1 MTKRINA
8 HEKFRWNGWEFRQS
22 LATSQE
28 VHWEMRHGK
37 LRVRV
42 IYRDIQDSCC
52 WCGHELTEHA
62 SDRCVPQPKAGEPQA
77 AACACDGTHPRLGG
91 RGFAPEIAPE
101 WTAIIHFQGL
111 EEGRG
116 VSTQHTGGTGVGPSL
131 GEALT
136 SAEADFQA
144 KLVHAVRL
152 SGELRRGK
160 PPDP

>member
-1 MTKRINA
+1 MTQRIRA

-22 LATSQE
+22 LCTSEE

-42 IYRDIQDSCC
+42 IYRDVQD
-52 WCGHELTEHA
+52 
-62 SDRCVPQPKAGEPQA
+62 
-77 AACACDGTHPRLGG
+77 
-91 RGFAPEIAPE
+91 PETPPE
-101 WTAIIHFQGL
+101 WTALIHFQGL
-111 EEGRG
+111 EEGVGR
-116 VSTQHTGGTGVGPSL
+116 HTGGSGVAPSA

-136 SAEADFQA
+136 LAEDDFQA

-160 PPDP
+160 PPDQ

>member
-42 IYRDIQDSCC
+42 IYRDVNDP
-52 WCGHELTEHA
+52 E
-62 SDRCVPQPKAGEPQA
+62 VP
-77 AACACDGTHPRLGG
+77 
-91 RGFAPEIAPE
+91 PE

-111 EEGRG
+111 EEGKG
-116 VSTQHTGGTGVGPSL
+116 VAADYPGGSGVGSSL
-131 GEALT
+131 DRALT
-136 SAEADFQA
+136 NAEDDFQQ

>member
-1 MTKRINA
+1 MTRRINA

-42 IYRDIQDSCC
+42 IYRDVQD
-52 WCGHELTEHA
+52 
-62 SDRCVPQPKAGEPQA
+62 
-77 AACACDGTHPRLGG
+77 
-91 RGFAPEIAPE
+91 PETPPE

-111 EEGRG
+111 EEGR
-116 VSTQHTGGTGVGPSL
+116 STDTQHTGGTGVGPSL
-131 GEALT
+131 GECLASALD
-136 SAEADFQA
+136 DFQQ

>member
-1 MTKRINA
+1 MTKRLRGW
-8 HEKFRWNGWEFRQS
+8 EKFRWNGWEFRQS

-28 VHWEMRHGK
+28 IHWEMRHGK

-42 IYRDIQDSCC
+42 IYRDVND
-52 WCGHELTEHA
+52 
-62 SDRCVPQPKAGEPQA
+62 
-77 AACACDGTHPRLGG
+77 
-91 RGFAPEIAPE
+91 PETPPE

-111 EEGRG
+111 EEGVG
-116 VSTQHTGGTGVGPSL
+116 HHTGGSGIGSSPEL
-131 GEALT
+131 ALT
-136 SAEADFQA
+136 NAEDDFQQ